1 MTQRRFDAH
10 YLRIGLGVNQARES
24 IARVAADAFARVRIA
39 FVEAHAERR
48 VEWLQ
53 SQRRQIIAELL
64 NARLMTDRRKRI
76 WPRSVR
82 LARIFPPLSMHLEQ
96 ALSFEIVRLEIVVC
110 DGPGRR
116 DPAVVLQDSK
126 VLSAQ
131 AEQRGTI

>member
-1 MTQRRFDAH
+1 MAQRRFDAH
-10 YLRIGLGVNQARES
+10 YLRIGLGVNQAGES

-39 FVEAHAERR
+39 FVEAHPERR

-53 SQRRQIIAELL
+53 SHRRQIIAELL

-96 ALSFEIVRLEIVVC
+96 ALSFGAISFSG
-110 DGPGRR
+110 D
-116 DPAVVLQDSK
+116 QS
-126 VLSAQ
+126 
-131 AEQRGTI
+131 